1 MSLPVTPPVAPM
13 LAKLEPAIPR
23 GPGWRYEPK
32 WDGFRAIVFRDGNEM
47 RVESR
52 DNRPLARYFPELVA
66 VLAKALPAQCVID
79 GEIVLARDGRL
90 EFDLL
95 QLRLHPAQS
104 RVDKLAAEIPTS
116 FVAFDLL
123 AEGSDSLLDRT
134 LAERRTALEHAL
146 RGKGRRGKQADVES
160 LVSDRSQVLLTPQTD
175 DADEAARWFVAL
187 EPVGLDGI
195 IAKRDDSRYS
205 PGKRTMVKV
214 KHRRTADCVV
224 GGYRLSKS
232 GDGIG
237 SLLLGVYDD
246 GDTLH
251 YLGHT
256 SSFKAQE
263 RRDLLKMLRPLEGGE
278 SYEGGRSPGGG
289 SRWTGGKEAEWVPL
303 QPVLVCEVSYDY
315 LQGDRF
321 RHAATFVRW
330 RDDKPPSECRFDQ
343 LERPGERPRRR
354 SARSSSG
361 HSTLSH
367 GS

>member
-1 MSLPVTPPVAPM
+1 MKLPVEPPVAPM
-13 LAKLEPAIPR
+13 LAKLEPEIPR
-23 GPGWRYEPK
+23 GAGWRYEPK
-32 WDGFRAIVFRDGNEM
+32 WDGFRAIVFRDGDEV
-47 RVESR
+47 RLESR

-66 VLAKALPAQCVID
+66 LLAKTLPERCVVD

-104 RVDKLAAEIPTS
+104 RVEKLAAEIPTS
-116 FVAFDLL
+116 YVAFDLL
-123 AEGSDSLLDRT
+123 AEGSESLLDRP
-134 LAERRTALEHAL
+134 LDERRAALERAL
-146 RGKGRRGKQADVES
+146 RGKRRGKQADVER
-160 LVSDRSQVLLTPQTD
+160 LVSDRSQVLLTPHTD

-224 GGYRLSKS
+224 VGYRLSKS

-246 GDTLH
+246 DGTLH

-263 RRDLLKMLRPLEGGE
+263 RRDLLKTLQPLESGE
-278 SYEGGRSPGGG
+278 SYADGRSPGGG
-289 SRWTGGKEAEWVPL
+289 SRWTGGQEAAWVAL
-303 QPVLVCEVSYDY
+303 KPVLVCEVSYDY

-321 RHAATFVRW
+321 RHASTFVRW
-330 RDDKPPSECRFDQ
+330 RDDKPPADCRFDQ
-343 LERPGERPRRR
+343 LERPSEG
-354 SARSSSG
+354 RSSFSN
-361 HSTLSH
+361 T
-367 GS
+367 

>member
-1 MSLPVTPPVAPM
+1 MNLPVPPPVAPM
-13 LAKLEPAIPR
+13 LAKLEPDIPR

-32 WDGFRAIVFRDGNEM
+32 WDGFRAIVFRDGDEI
-47 RVESR
+47 RLESR
-52 DNRPLARYFPELVA
+52 DNRPLARYFPELLV
-66 VLAKALPAQCVID
+66 VLAEALPPRCVVD

-104 RVDKLAAEIPTS
+104 RVDKLAGEIPTS
-116 FVAFDLL
+116 YVAFDLL
-123 AEGSDSLLDRT
+123 AEGSESLLDRP
-134 LAERRTALEHAL
+134 LAERRAALELAL
-146 RGKGRRGKQADVES
+146 RGKGRRRKDAGVES
-160 LVSDRSQVLLTPQTD
+160 LVSDRSQVLLTPQTG

-224 GGYRLSKS
+224 GGYRLHKS

-246 GDTLH
+246 EGTLH

-256 SSFKAQE
+256 SSFSAQA
-263 RRDLLKMLRPLEGGE
+263 RRDLLKQLRPLEGGE
-278 SYEGGRSPGGG
+278 SYADGRSPGGG
-289 SRWTGGKEAEWVPL
+289 SRWTGGKEAAWVAL
-303 QPVLVCEVSYDY
+303 RPVLVCEVSYDY

-330 RDDKPPSECRFDQ
+330 RDDKPPTECRFDQ
-343 LERPGERPRRR
+343 LERPGGP
-354 SARSSSG
+354 SSG
-361 HSTLSH
+361 HSTPSH